1 MLRSCNKDLGETKW
15 ESKLVRGSSAE
26 IPQTEMPATAGW
38 PRTPLGTETPLYLAR
53 LGMLTAPQCCVVLA
67 GSTDTW
73 QHLALSPRHQTVP
86 GSLQGFSRRHLLLC
100 PCGVSSTGCSV
111 GQCGAVTKGCG
122 DTFAHASKS

>member
-53 LGMLTAPQCCVVLA
+53 LRMLTAPQCCVVLA

-73 QHLALSPRHQTVP
+73 QHLALSPLPPDCPRFAA
-86 GSLQGFSRRHLLLC
+86 GF
-100 PCGVSSTGCSV
+100 
-111 GQCGAVTKGCG
+111 
-122 DTFAHASKS
+122 